1 MKDSNPSLVDSQQ
14 RIVLFQSEEKKMTP
28 VLTLVWSK
36 SALDENI

>member
-1 MKDSNPSLVDSQQ
+1 MKDSNQSLEDSQQ
-14 RIVLFQSEEKKMTP
+14 RIVLFQSEEKKMTL